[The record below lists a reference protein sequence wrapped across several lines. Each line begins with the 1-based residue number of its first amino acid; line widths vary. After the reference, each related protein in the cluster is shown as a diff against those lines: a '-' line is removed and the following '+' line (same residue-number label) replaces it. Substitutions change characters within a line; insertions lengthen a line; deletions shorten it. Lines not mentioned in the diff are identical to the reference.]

1 MPYWMNLENFR
12 VFAMVCAGNVALA
25 AVIGGLGFVFMLAR
39 AKGLWR
45 SMSFGGSV
53 LFLPLLMPA
62 FACTLTIMSFLITR
76 SFVAEATMT
85 TGEVVDLARNSSS
98 EGGDTFSA
106 IVTFT
111 TADGQT
117 ITFEDNSKT
126 CDPPCNQ
133 IGDQVPV
140 RYRPNSTTDTKDAI
154 ISGGIDIWLA
164 TGVMAL
170 LLVVFLPVSLIIA
183 WSSYRNKDWSANAQS
198 VAGSAIG
205 Y

>member
-1 MPYWMNLENFR
+1 MPYWMNPDNLR

-25 AVIGGLGFVFMLAR
+25 AVIAGLGFVFMLAR

-62 FACTLTIMSFLITR
+62 FACSLLVMSYLITSSFLSESTT
-76 SFVAEATMT
+76 A
-85 TGEVVDLARNSSS
+85 TGEVVGFEEDHSAES
-98 EGGDTFSA
+98 GVTYSA

-117 ITFEDNSKT
+117 ITFNDNSKS
-126 CDPPCNQ
+126 CDPKCNKL
-133 IGDQVPV
+133 GDQVPV
-140 RYRPNSTTDTKDAI
+140 RYRPASPTDTKDAI
-154 ISGGIDIWLA
+154 ISGGIDIWLT
-164 TGVMAL
+164 TGVMAF
-170 LLVVFLPVSLIIA
+170 LLVTFIGTSMIIA
-183 WSSYRNKDWSANAQS
+183 WSSYRKGDWSENAMS
-198 VAGSAIG
+198 VVNSVTG